1 MRRSTALAFIT
12 TIALL
17 GGCASKEFNEPGIL
31 SAADRPTKKTY
42 AGSFAD
48 IWRASLGALAAKK
61 YAVSSS
67 QRENGVIVTDWV
79 LGKSDRLYSGYGDTR
94 IPYNIRFKMTI
105 KLQPTKSGVIARIS
119 SEEQYISD
127 AITAGTDFSGSI
139 YQWLPTES
147 STAKEFALLE
157 EIEAQ
162 LVAIRTGGQQK

>member
-1 MRRSTALAFIT
+1 MRRSTALSFLTAIT
-12 TIALL
+12 IL
-17 GGCASKEFNEPGIL
+17 GGCAFKEFNEPGIL
-31 SAADRPTKKTY
+31 SASSRPTRKNY

-48 IWRASLGALAAKK
+48 VWRASLGALAAKK
-61 YAVSSS
+61 YTVSAS
-67 QRENGVIVTDWV
+67 QRENGLIVTDWV

-105 KLQPTKSGVIARIS
+105 KLQPTKSGVTARVS
-119 SEEQYISD
+119 SEEQYMSD

-157 EIEAQ
+157 EIDTQ
-162 LVAIRTGGQQK
+162 LVAIRTGGQQR